1 MEKIV
6 IVVKGGMVQ
15 NIYGT
20 PNLIQSD
27 VEVIDLDTTDADE
40 ERFFLDQLQTVE
52 QYLCKLQ

>member
-40 ERFFLDQLQTVE
+40 ERFFLDRLQAVE